1 MRIFS
6 KSNFHIIFNKAD
18 QSFLSK
24 NLSHYS
30 LFRAFYL
37 TYARN
42 RKQKCFMIRKDN
54 PLDFDVKFLKGV
66 GEHRAR
72 LLNKINIFTI
82 GDLMEYFPRDYIQRN
97 SKTKVADLQLNEH
110 SSIVGEIVSV
120 EKRNY
125 SRKKAQLNVVISDGD
140 EFLFLTWFRFGD
152 WFVKQFEIGKK
163 LWASGIV
170 SEFAGSSQLVH
181 PEIEILEDDG
191 SKDNFWH
198 SRSVL
203 PVYPL
208 TEKISMNLIRNL
220 VYKAFELYHDSIT
233 ETLPSGILKK
243 YNYPERRI
251 ALQKIHFSGN
261 IEKISRIRER
271 FSFEELFYNQLMLA
285 RSKKLHVIKVK
296 GNVFDLKKTYTT
308 RLKKSLPFSLT
319 EAQKR
324 VIREIVQD
332 MNSPHQMN
340 RLLQGDVG
348 SGKTIVTLFA
358 MLLAIENDFQAVLMA
373 PTEIL
378 AEQHFKSF
386 QTLLHNQSEVKIA
399 LVKGGNYKGKKQVKE
414 EIVKGEINIIIG
426 THALIQ
432 KDMKYY
438 NVGFVAIDE
447 QHRFGVEQRAFLTQ
461 TGAFPDVMY
470 LSATPIP
477 RSLAMTVY
485 GDMDIS
491 VLNELPPNRKPIKT
505 FWRNSD
511 KINLVYEE
519 MLAQLNKGRQVY
531 IVCPLI
537 AESEKIDL
545 LDAESVFKRITEK
558 IFPQFRCSLL
568 HGKMKTLEKDA
579 IMQQFKEGT
588 ISILVST
595 TVIEVGID
603 VSNATVMIIEHA
615 ERFGLSQLHQLRGR
629 VGRGAEESYCYL
641 IAYPPFSADGRERL
655 NTMVTTNDGFK
666 IAEKDLELRGPG
678 DFFGTD
684 QSGMPSFKHANLLRD
699 QELLKQ
705 ARILAFDIIKEDFD
719 LKKDEH
725 NVIHEVYFSKYLNK
739 EKLFDY

>member
-1 MRIFS
+1 MS
-6 KSNFHIIFNKAD
+6 
-18 QSFLSK
+18 
-24 NLSHYS
+24 
-30 LFRAFYL
+30 
-37 TYARN
+37 
-42 RKQKCFMIRKDN
+42 RKEN
-54 PLDFDVKFLKGV
+54 PLDFDIKFLKGV
-66 GEHRAR
+66 GEFRAR

-97 SKTKVADLQLNEH
+97 SKTKIEALQLDEH
-110 SSIVGEIVSV
+110 SSIVGEIVSM
-120 EKRNY
+120 EKRSY
-125 SRKKAQLNVVISDGD
+125 SRRKAQLNVVISDGD
-140 EFLFLTWFRFGD
+140 ETLVLTWFRFGD
-152 WFVKQFEIGKK
+152 WFVKQFEIGRK
-163 LWASGIV
+163 LWASGVI
-170 SEFAGSSQLVH
+170 SEFAGSVQMIH
-181 PEIEILEDDG
+181 PEIEILEEDD

-198 SRSVL
+198 SRSIL

-208 TEKISMNLIRNL
+208 TEKLSMNQMRNL
-220 VYKAFELYHDSIT
+220 VYKAFELYHESII
-233 ETLPSGILKK
+233 ETLPEELLKQ
-243 YNYPERRI
+243 YNYPQRRV
-251 ALQKIHFSGN
+251 ALQKIHFSGDIN
-261 IEKISRIRER
+261 EISHIRER

-285 RSKKLHVIKVK
+285 RSKKLHVVKIK
-296 GNVFDLKKTYTT
+296 GNRFELKKTYTT
-308 RLKKSLPFSLT
+308 RLKQSLPFSLT
-319 EAQKR
+319 DAQKR
-324 VIREIVQD
+324 VIREIVHD

-358 MLLAIENDFQAVLMA
+358 MLLAIENNFQSILMA

-378 AEQHFKSF
+378 AEQHYRSF
-386 QTLLHNQSEVKIA
+386 QKLLINQPEIKIA
-399 LVKGGNYKGKKQVKE
+399 MVKGGNHKGKKQTKN
-414 EIVKGEINIIIG
+414 EIASGEINIIVG

-432 KDMKYY
+432 KDMIYK

-461 TGAFPDVMY
+461 TGTSPDVMY

-491 VLNELPPNRKPIKT
+491 ILDELPPNRKPIKT

-511 KINLVYEE
+511 KINLVYGEIQR
-519 MLAQLNKGRQVY
+519 QLQKGRQVY

-537 AESEKIDL
+537 EESEKIDL
-545 LDAESVFKRITEK
+545 LDAESVYKRITEK
-558 IFPQFRCSLL
+558 IFPQYKCSLL
-568 HGKMKTLEKDA
+568 HGKMKTSEKDA
-579 IMQQFKEGT
+579 KMEEFKSGAV
-588 ISILVST
+588 SILVST

-629 VGRGAEESYCYL
+629 VGRGSEESYCYL
-641 IAYPPFSADGRERL
+641 IAYPPISSDGRERL

-684 QSGMPSFKHANLLRD
+684 QSGMPSFKHADLLRD

-705 ARILAFDIIKEDFD
+705 ARVIAFDIIKEDFD
-719 LKKDEH
+719 LKNEENK
-725 NVIHEVYFSKYLNK
+725 VIHDIYYKKYLSK

>member
-1 MRIFS
+1 MS
-6 KSNFHIIFNKAD
+6 
-18 QSFLSK
+18 
-24 NLSHYS
+24 
-30 LFRAFYL
+30 
-37 TYARN
+37 
-42 RKQKCFMIRKDN
+42 RKEN
-54 PLDFDVKFLKGV
+54 PLDFDIKFLKGV
-66 GEHRAR
+66 GEFRAR

-97 SKTKVADLQLNEH
+97 SKTKIEALQLDEH
-110 SSIVGEIVSV
+110 SSIVGEIVSM
-120 EKRNY
+120 EKRSY
-125 SRKKAQLNVVISDGD
+125 SRRKAQLNVVISDGD
-140 EFLFLTWFRFGD
+140 ETLVLTWFRFGD
-152 WFVKQFEIGKK
+152 WFVKQFEIGRK
-163 LWASGIV
+163 LWASGVI
-170 SEFAGSSQLVH
+170 SEFAGSVQMIH
-181 PEIEILEDDG
+181 PEIEILEEDD

-198 SRSVL
+198 SRSIL

-208 TEKISMNLIRNL
+208 TEKLSMNQMRNL
-220 VYKAFELYHDSIT
+220 VYKAFELYHESII
-233 ETLPSGILKK
+233 ETLPEELLKQ
-243 YNYPERRI
+243 YNYPQRRV
-251 ALQKIHFSGN
+251 ALQKIHFSGDIN
-261 IEKISRIRER
+261 EISHIRER

-285 RSKKLHVIKVK
+285 RSKKLHVVKIK
-296 GNVFDLKKTYTT
+296 GNRFELKKTYTT
-308 RLKKSLPFSLT
+308 RLKQSLPFSLT
-319 EAQKR
+319 DAQKR
-324 VIREIVQD
+324 VIREIVHD

-358 MLLAIENDFQAVLMA
+358 MLLAIENNFQSILMA

-378 AEQHFKSF
+378 AEQHYRSF
-386 QTLLHNQSEVKIA
+386 QKLLINQPEIKIA
-399 LVKGGNYKGKKQVKE
+399 MVKGGNYKGKKQTKN
-414 EIVKGEINIIIG
+414 EIASGEINIIVG

-432 KDMKYY
+432 KDMIYK

-461 TGAFPDVMY
+461 TGTSPDVMY

-491 VLNELPPNRKPIKT
+491 ILDELPPNRKPIKT

-511 KINLVYEE
+511 KINLVYGEIQR
-519 MLAQLNKGRQVY
+519 QLQKGRQVY

-537 AESEKIDL
+537 EESEKIDL
-545 LDAESVFKRITEK
+545 LDAESVYKRITEK
-558 IFPQFRCSLL
+558 IFPQYKCSLL
-568 HGKMKTLEKDA
+568 HGKMKTSEKDA
-579 IMQQFKEGT
+579 KMEEFKSGAV
-588 ISILVST
+588 SILVST

-629 VGRGAEESYCYL
+629 VGRGSEESYCYL
-641 IAYPPFSADGRERL
+641 IAYPPISSDGRERL

-684 QSGMPSFKHANLLRD
+684 QSGMPSFKHADLLRD

-705 ARILAFDIIKEDFD
+705 ARVIAFDIIKEDFD
-719 LKKDEH
+719 LKNEENK
-725 NVIHEVYFSKYLNK
+725 VIHDIYYKKYLSK